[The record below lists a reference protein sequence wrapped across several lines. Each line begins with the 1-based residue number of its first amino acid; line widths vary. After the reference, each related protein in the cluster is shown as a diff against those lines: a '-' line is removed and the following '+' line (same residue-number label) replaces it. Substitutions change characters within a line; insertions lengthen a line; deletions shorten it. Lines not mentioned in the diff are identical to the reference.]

1 MSVSFS
7 FMNIGFFVLQF
18 LMNYMFSVMDFYL
31 DWAWYIFPWASNLT
45 SLSSSFIFVNRVDHA
60 PVRKRLKY

>member
-31 DWAWYIFPWASNLT
+31 DWAW
-45 SLSSSFIFVNRVDHA
+45 
-60 PVRKRLKY
+60 